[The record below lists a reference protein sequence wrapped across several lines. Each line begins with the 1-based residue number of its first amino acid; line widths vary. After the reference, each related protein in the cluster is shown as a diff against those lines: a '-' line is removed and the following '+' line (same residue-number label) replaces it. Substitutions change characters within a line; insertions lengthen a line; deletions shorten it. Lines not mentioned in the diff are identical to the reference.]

1 MSDYIDFLLYSSLES
16 SDSDDCDYFPAR
28 DSQDISSQES
38 SSQDSSSQYS
48 SSQDSS
54 QDFCSQDLVDEETL
68 LKLYHN
74 YYIYGL

>member
-1 MSDYIDFLLYSSLES
+1 MSDYIDFLLYGSLEN

-28 DSQDISSQES
+28 DSQDISSQDI
-38 SSQDSSSQYS
+38 SSQCS